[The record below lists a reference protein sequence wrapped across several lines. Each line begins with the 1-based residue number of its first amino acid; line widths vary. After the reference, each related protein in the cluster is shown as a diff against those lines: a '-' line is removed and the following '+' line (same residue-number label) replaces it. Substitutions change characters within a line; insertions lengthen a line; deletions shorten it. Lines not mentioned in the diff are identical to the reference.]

1 MKFIENKEA
10 VSPVVGVMLMLVVT
24 LIIAGVVSAFGGGL
38 VSTTSATPQAS
49 ISSSLTFGDSLK
61 LSHNG
66 GETIQGEAL
75 EVKTKLV
82 SGQNIDMVS
91 NVNLT
96 EAKLPSGNGGK
107 FRWYDGARY
116 TYVYETL
123 KTGDVLTVP
132 WDNVFKTTLLNGE
145 FVGYEPAKGD
155 LVQITVIDKNSGKQI
170 ASSTIPVN

>member
-66 GETIQGEAL
+66 GDSIIGTAMD
-75 EVKTKLV
+75 VKAKIV
-82 SGQNIDMVS
+82 SGDYVDMISDV
-91 NVNLT
+91 VLT
-96 EAKLPSGNGGK
+96 NATLPRTGK
-107 FRWYDGARY
+107 SVAQGSFQ
-116 TYVYETL
+116 
-123 KTGDVLTVP
+123 TGDSLKVA
-132 WDNVFKTTLLNGE
+132 WDDVFTAYYPT
-145 FVGYEPAKGD
+145 KGD
-155 LVQITVIDKNSGKQI
+155 LVTITIIDKNSGKQI
-170 ASSTIPVN
+170 ASSTVTVN

>member
-49 ISSSLTFGDSLK
+49 LSSSLTFGDSLK
-61 LSHNG
+61 ISHNG
-66 GETIQGEAL
+66 GDSIIGSAL
-75 EVKTKLV
+75 EVKTTIE
-82 SGQNIDMVS
+82 SGWYVDMVS

-96 EAKLPSGNGGK
+96 EAKLPRGPNGK
-107 FRWYDGARY
+107 FDNYG
-116 TYVYETL
+116 TYETFQ
-123 KTGDVLTVP
+123 TGDVLTVP
-132 WDNVFKTTLLNGE
+132 WDNVFLTTKQGDI
-145 FVGYEPAKGD
+145 FVGFEPNKGD
-155 LVQITVIDKNSGKQI
+155 IVTVTILDKNSGKQI

>member
-61 LSHNG
+61 LTHNG
-66 GETIQGEAL
+66 GDSILGSSL
-75 EVKTKLV
+75 DVKTKIV
-82 SGQNIDMVS
+82 SGSYVDMVS

-96 EAKLPSGNGGK
+96 EAKLPSGKEGTL
-107 FRWYDGARY
+107 RWWDPVSYA
-116 TYVYETL
+116 YVYETY
-123 KTGDVLTVP
+123 KTGDVLIVP

-145 FVGYEPAKGD
+145 FVGYEPNKGD
-155 LVQITVIDKNSGKQI
+155 LVQITVIDLNSGKQI
-170 ASSTIPVN
+170 ASQTVTVN